1 MDGKPR
7 IGVVG
12 TGWWATQHHIP
23 SLKGY
28 EGAELMALA
37 DTDPKALR
45 RAAAACDVAKTFLDP
60 RELYAS
66 GLVDGVVIAIPHAYH
81 YEEAQAALD
90 AGLHVLL
97 EKPMTLRADHAYDLV
112 ARAEAAGRVLMIG
125 LTYQHT
131 RAAQRLRKA
140 VQEGQLG
147 EITLVSGL
155 YVSMVEE
162 YYRGR
167 PERYQPVFQFPV
179 TGPNASTYA
188 DPVISGGGHGQ
199 TQVTHAMGM
208 VLYVTGKRV
217 ASVSAVMSEL
227 GTAVDVVDAMSYRFA
242 GGGIG
247 TMAASGAIRPG
258 QESQQELRYYGTEGY
273 ALQDLL
279 GGTLSIHR
287 NDGSVER
294 LDPPLAGDEVY
305 PAELPAR
312 AFVDLVADP
321 LADNL
326 SPAGPAADTVA
337 FLEAAYASARG
348 GGTPVAVA
356 VPNTATGS
364 A

>member
-1 MDGKPR
+1 MSDRAR

-23 SLKGY
+23 SLKAY
-28 EGAELMALA
+28 EGAEVVALA
-37 DTDPKALR
+37 DPDEAALGKAAR
-45 RAAAACDVAKTFLDP
+45 TYDVATTILDP
-60 RELYAS
+60 RELYTS
-66 GLVDGVVIAIPHAYH
+66 GLVDGVVIAIPHVYH
-81 YEEAQAALD
+81 YEHVRAALD
-90 AGLHVLL
+90 AGLHVLI

-112 ARAEAAGRVLMIG
+112 ARAEAAGRTLMVG

-140 VQEGQLG
+140 VQAG
-147 EITLVSGL
+147 EIGEVLLTSGL

-167 PERYQPVFQFPV
+167 PERYEPVFRFPV
-179 TGPNASTYA
+179 TGPAASTYA
-188 DPVISGGGHGQ
+188 DPEISGGGHGQ

-217 ASVSAVMSEL
+217 TSVSAVMSNL
-227 GTAVDVVDAMSYRFA
+227 DAAVDVVDAMSFQFA

-247 TMAASGAIRPG
+247 TMAATGSIRPG
-258 QESQQELRYYGTEGY
+258 QDSQQELRYYGTEGY

-294 LDPPLAGDEVY
+294 LDPPLGEEEIY
-305 PAELPAR
+305 PAERPVR
-312 AFVDLVADP
+312 AFADLITDP
-321 LADNL
+321 DAANL

-337 FLEAAYASARG
+337 FLEAAYASAARDG
-348 GGTPVAVA
+348 APVTVATPD
-356 VPNTATGS
+356 
-364 A
+364 

>member
-28 EGAELMALA
+28 QGAELTALA
-37 DTDPKALR
+37 DTDPAALR
-45 RAAAACDVAKTFLDP
+45 RAADAFDVAKTFLDP
-60 RELYAS
+60 RELYTS

-81 YEEAQAALD
+81 YEQARAALD

-97 EKPMTLRADHAYDLV
+97 EKPMTLRADHAYDLL
-112 ARAEAAGRVLMIG
+112 ARAEANGRVLMVG

-131 RAAQRLRKA
+131 RAAQRLRRA
-140 VQEGQLG
+140 VHDGELG

-167 PERYQPVFQFPV
+167 PERYEPVFRFPV

-188 DPVISGGGHGQ
+188 DPAISGGGQGQ

-208 VLYVTGKRV
+208 VLHVTGKRV
-217 ASVSAVMSEL
+217 ESVSAVMSEL
-227 GTAVDVVDAMSYRFA
+227 GLAVDVVDAMCYRFA

-287 NDGSVER
+287 DDGSVER
-294 LDPPLAGDEVY
+294 LDPPLAENEVY
-305 PAELPAR
+305 PAERPVR
-312 AFVDLVADP
+312 AFADLVANP
-321 LADNL
+321 LGDNL

-337 FLEAAYASARG
+337 FLEAAYASARQDG
-348 GGTPVAVA
+348 SPVVVATPD
-356 VPNTATGS
+356 TAAGS